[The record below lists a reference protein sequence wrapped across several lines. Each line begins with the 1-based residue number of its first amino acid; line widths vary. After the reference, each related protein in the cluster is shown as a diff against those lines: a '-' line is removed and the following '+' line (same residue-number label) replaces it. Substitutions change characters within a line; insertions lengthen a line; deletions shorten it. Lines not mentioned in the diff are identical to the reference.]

1 MKFKRVLVT
10 GGLGLIGSHLVER
23 LLDERV
29 HVTVIDNNFTGA
41 ISNLGAY
48 SSNKLLKV
56 ISGDIVDSVL
66 INEEIREVQFCFH
79 LAAALGVK
87 RILSA
92 PITSYKTN
100 IHGSEN
106 VLSAASK
113 HKVPVFLASSS
124 EIYGKNSQQ
133 PLTEDSDR
141 VLGSPLNIRWSYSEA
156 KALDE
161 ALAQMYA
168 QEEGLKFVIGR
179 FFNTVGPRQTGDYGM
194 VLPRFVSSAL
204 KNQDLEVYGDG
215 TQTRVFCHVQDA
227 VDGLIGLVENESAF
241 GDVFNIGGVGEI
253 SINELA
259 AKVIEVTKSQ
269 SKIRH
274 VPYAQAYSK
283 GFEETFR
290 RVPETTKIQNLTGWQ
305 AKRGLEN
312 IIRDVMS
319 FMKSK

>member
-1 MKFKRVLVT
+1 MKFQRALVT

-29 HVTVIDNNFTGA
+29 HVTVIDNNFTGD

-48 SSNKLLKV
+48 PSNNLLKV

-66 INEEIREVQFCFH
+66 INEEMREVEFCFH
-79 LAAALGVK
+79 LAASLGVK

-106 VLSAASK
+106 VLSAASR

-161 ALAQMYA
+161 SLAQMYA

-204 KNQDLEVYGDG
+204 KSQDLEVYGDG

-241 GDVFNIGGVGEI
+241 GEAFNIGGVGEV

-290 RVPETTKIQNLTGWQ
+290 RVPKTSKIQNLTGWQ
-305 AKRGLEN
+305 VKRGLEE

>member
-1 MKFKRVLVT
+1 MKFQRALVT

-29 HVTVIDNNFTGA
+29 HVTVIDNNFTGD

-48 SSNKLLKV
+48 PSNNLLKV

-66 INEEIREVQFCFH
+66 INEEIREVEFCFH

-161 ALAQMYA
+161 SLAQMYA

-241 GDVFNIGGVGEI
+241 GEAFNIGGVGEV

-290 RVPETTKIQNLTGWQ
+290 RVPETTKIRNLTGWQ
-305 AKRGLEN
+305 AKRGLED

>member
-1 MKFKRVLVT
+1 MKFQRALVT
-10 GGLGLIGSHLVER
+10 GGLGLIGSHLIER

-29 HVTVIDNNFTGA
+29 QVTVIDNNFTGA
-41 ISNLGAY
+41 ISNLGAHY
-48 SSNKLLKV
+48 SNNLLKV
-56 ISGDIVDSVL
+56 ILGDIVDSEL
-66 INEEIREVQFCFH
+66 INQEMREVEFCFH
-79 LAAALGVK
+79 LAASLGVK

-92 PITSYKTN
+92 PISSYKTN

-113 HKVPVFLASSS
+113 YKVPVFLASTS
-124 EIYGKNSQQ
+124 EIYGKNSKQ

-161 ALAQMYA
+161 SLAQMYA

-204 KNQDLEVYGDG
+204 KNQELEVYGDG

-227 VDGLIGLVENESAF
+227 VDGLVGLVENESAF
-241 GDVFNIGGVGEI
+241 GEAFNIGGVGEV

-259 AKVIEVTKSQ
+259 ANVIEVTESQ

-290 RVPETTKIQNLTGWQ
+290 RVPETTKIQNLTGWKV
-305 AKRGLEN
+305 KRGLED

-319 FMKSK
+319 FMKSN

>member
-1 MKFKRVLVT
+1 MKFQRALVT

-29 HVTVIDNNFTGA
+29 HVTVIDNNFTGD

-48 SSNKLLKV
+48 PSNNLLKV

-66 INEEIREVQFCFH
+66 INEEMREVEFCFH

-161 ALAQMYA
+161 SLAQMYA

-227 VDGLIGLVENESAF
+227 VDGLIGLVENESTF
-241 GDVFNIGGVGEI
+241 GEAFNIGGVGEV

-274 VPYAQAYSK
+274 VPYSQAYSK

-290 RVPETTKIQNLTGWQ
+290 RVPETTKIRNLTGWQ
-305 AKRGLEN
+305 VKRGLED

>member
-1 MKFKRVLVT
+1 MKIQRVLVT

-23 LLDERV
+23 LLDGGTQ
-29 HVTVIDNNFTGA
+29 VTVIDNNFTGNVL
-41 ISNLGAY
+41 NLG
-48 SSNKLLKV
+48 SHGKHNLLKV
-56 ISGDIVDSVL
+56 VSGDIVDSAL
-66 INEEIREVQFCFH
+66 INEEMKETDFCFH
-79 LAAALGVK
+79 LAASLGVK
-87 RILSA
+87 RILEA

-106 VLSAASK
+106 IFAAASEY
-113 HKVPVFLASSS
+113 KVPVFLASTS
-124 EIYGKNSQQ
+124 EIYGKNPQQ

-161 ALAQMYA
+161 SLAQMYS
-168 QEEGLKFVIGR
+168 QEQGLKFIIGR
-179 FFNTVGPRQTGDYGM
+179 FFNTVGPRQTGEYGM

-227 VDGLIGLVENESAF
+227 VEAIVRLVENDSAF
-241 GDVFNIGGVGEI
+241 GDVFNIGGVGEV
-253 SINELA
+253 SINHLA
-259 AKVIEVTKSQ
+259 AKVIEVTGSQ

-274 VPYAQAYSK
+274 VPYAQAYTK

-290 RVPETTKIQNLTGWQ
+290 RVPDTTKIQNLTGW
-305 AKRGLEN
+305 KVERTLED

-319 FMKSK
+319 YMKSH

>member
-1 MKFKRVLVT
+1 MKFQRALVT

-29 HVTVIDNNFTGA
+29 HVTVIDNNFTGD

-48 SSNKLLKV
+48 PSNNLLKV

-66 INEEIREVQFCFH
+66 INEEMREVEFCFH
-79 LAAALGVK
+79 LAAAVGVK

-161 ALAQMYA
+161 SLAQMYA
-168 QEEGLKFVIGR
+168 QEAGLRFVIGR

-194 VLPRFVSSAL
+194 VLPRFVFSAL
-204 KNQDLEVYGDG
+204 KSQDLEVYGDG

-227 VDGLIGLVENESAF
+227 VDGLIGLVENDSAF
-241 GDVFNIGGVGEI
+241 GEAFNIGGVGEV

-259 AKVIEVTKSQ
+259 AKVIEVTQSQ

-290 RVPETTKIQNLTGWQ
+290 RVPETTKIRNLTGWQ
-305 AKRGLEN
+305 AKRGLED
-312 IIRDVMS
+312 IIRDVMY

>member
-1 MKFKRVLVT
+1 MKFQRALVT

-29 HVTVIDNNFTGA
+29 HVTVIDNNFTGD

-48 SSNKLLKV
+48 PSNNLLKV

-66 INEEIREVQFCFH
+66 INEEMREVEFCFH

-161 ALAQMYA
+161 SLAQMYA

-241 GDVFNIGGVGEI
+241 GEAFNIGGVGEV

-290 RVPETTKIQNLTGWQ
+290 RVPETTKIRNLTGWQ
-305 AKRGLEN
+305 AKRGLED
-312 IIRDVMS
+312 IIRDVMY